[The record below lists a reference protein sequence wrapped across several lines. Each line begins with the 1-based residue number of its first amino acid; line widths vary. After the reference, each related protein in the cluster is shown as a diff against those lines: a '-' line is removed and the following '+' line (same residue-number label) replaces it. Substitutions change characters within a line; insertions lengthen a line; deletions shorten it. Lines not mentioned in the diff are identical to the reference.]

1 MIIRMPRRK
10 IRNCLIEDAET
21 GSEKINS
28 NDGEDEEVESLSQL
42 SLSLSLNSSSAD
54 TVLLSQNSHNSQ
66 YQYSQYSQ
74 SLKVEDV
81 EAEEPRYEDT
91 QTQILDQ
98 SYPSSPRQSQT
109 KAKEKSPHTEV
120 KNSGEIYWL
129 NEILKSRSK
138 PKKLDIE
145 DISFQLT
152 PASSHRLSM
161 SLTQNPE
168 ETLKDFLGG
177 KADWIVKEGIRHPA
191 KLNRRICWTGCE
203 SASSSKAGKRKRSSS
218 AKKTPRAS
226 TSNPVSSRS
235 KRRKSKYELKEN
247 DSVKN
252 SKRSSPEGFS
262 DPATPKTSRVKGKKE
277 QPQGTCPICNK
288 SMKLAV
294 LARHAGEAAVTNY
307 IFTIIFSQ
315 PSVRD
320 CPSPG
325 CQARVSTMKKNL
337 WNTKRSLYKFRFN
350 KFI

>member
-1 MIIRMPRRK
+1 MIVRMPRRK
-10 IRNCLIEDAET
+10 TRNCLIEDAET
-21 GSEKINS
+21 GSEEINS
-28 NDGEDEEVESLSQL
+28 NEDEEVESLSQL

-98 SYPSSPRQSQT
+98 SCPSSPRQSQT

-129 NEILKSRSK
+129 NEILKSRTK

-145 DISFQLT
+145 NISFQLT
-152 PASSHRLSM
+152 PSSSYRLSM
-161 SLTQNPE
+161 SFTQNPE

-203 SASSSKAGKRKRSSS
+203 SASSSKAGKRKRPSS

-226 TSNPVSSRS
+226 TSTPASNRS
-235 KRRKSKYELKEN
+235 KRRKSKYELK
-247 DSVKN
+247 
-252 SKRSSPEGFS
+252 GCA

-307 IFTIIFSQ
+307 SFTIIFSQ